1 MEGAPKDKTAITAL
15 QRFVR
20 DGFQEF
26 NPRDPRHIA
35 AYSLARS
42 RGGRPRARTVLDIL
56 NSEKE
61 TSSSGAKMSA
71 SFILAPRDNFPE
83 RVAPQWLQGYL
94 VTEVELRQTFKV
106 PHDLDLNQYFVCDS
120 NTPTQRLGLRNRK
133 ISFDEITKVW
143 QLEMLMSTLKG
154 EPMVLP
160 HPDHWQDRHPHVGTP
175 KS

>member
-1 MEGAPKDKTAITAL
+1 MAGAGKDKTAITAL

-71 SFILAPRDNFPE
+71 SFILVPKDNFQE
-83 RVAPQWLQGYL
+83 RVAPHWLQSYL
-94 VTEVELRQTFKV
+94 VSETELRNTFKV
-106 PHDLDLNQYFVCDS
+106 PQDLDLNQYFVCVS
-120 NTPTQRLGLRNRK
+120 ILT
-133 ISFDEITKVW
+133 
-143 QLEMLMSTLKG
+143 ML
-154 EPMVLP
+154 
-160 HPDHWQDRHPHVGTP
+160 
-175 KS
+175 